1 MRPVV
6 GEKIA
11 CTTDP
16 IGSVTQ
22 EEAKQNVTLKTIL
35 IKKRRLQDRI
45 KKDMAA
51 SGSQANY

>member
-22 EEAKQNVTLKTIL
+22 EEAKQNVALKTIL